1 MKPPG
6 SPRGPPCAD
15 AGRRAGPKAAA
26 RRIAPAHPAR
36 PRPVLDPRRSR
47 LAWPPAPRQA
57 PAPESDSAAAVARR
71 ESSPPTAPKNRLDW
85 LSREAMTMPR
95 FRLFAGCAGTVAAA
109 GCAEVKDLADA
120 WDVPHPGPD
129 TRLDVAADVDAGLPE
144 DVAPDARPPDNAPT
158 PTEVS
163 EGGRDKGGARP
174 TMPRRRRKGGTRM
187 MRRPRTM
194 RQPRTTRGGGRAN
207 RRERLRRGDR
217 RRGRRDDLPG
227 YVPPG
232 RAMASATTGAGLD
245 VEHLHLR
252 CQLHRLRTRAP
263 PAEHVD
269 FFSRGFLC

>member
-120 WDVPHPGPD
+120 WDVPYPGP
-129 TRLDVAADVDAGLPE
+129 RHAS
-144 DVAPDARPPDNAPT
+144 R
-158 PTEVS
+158 
-163 EGGRDKGGARP
+163 
-174 TMPRRRRKGGTRM
+174 
-187 MRRPRTM
+187 
-194 RQPRTTRGGGRAN
+194 
-207 RRERLRRGDR
+207 R
-217 RRGRRDDLPG
+217 RRGRRCRPAGRRRPRRTSTGQCADAHRGFRGRPRQRRRPSDDAAAPEERWHPDDAPAPDDAPTSDDTG
-227 YVPPG
+227 G
-232 RAMASATTGAGLD
+232 RTRES
-245 VEHLHLR
+245 
-252 CQLHRLRTRAP
+252 TRAP
-263 PAEHVD
+263 
-269 FFSRGFLC
+269 STRGPPTRAPRRSAWIRAPGAGDGECDDGGRARCGTSAPTVPTAPTADTCTACGAR